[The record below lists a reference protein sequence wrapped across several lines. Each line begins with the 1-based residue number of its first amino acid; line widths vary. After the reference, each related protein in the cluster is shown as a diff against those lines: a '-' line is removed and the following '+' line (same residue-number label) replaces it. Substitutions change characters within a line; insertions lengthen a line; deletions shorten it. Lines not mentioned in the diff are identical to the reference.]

1 MYEASAAQEILHRR
15 QILLARMRDRG
26 ALLVEVDTA
35 AMSAA
40 VVNAYLDI
48 KQQNRL

>member
-1 MYEASAAQEILHRR
+1 MYEASAAQEVIHRR
-15 QILLARMRDRG
+15 EVLLARMRDRG
-26 ALLVEVDTA
+26 TLLVEVNTA